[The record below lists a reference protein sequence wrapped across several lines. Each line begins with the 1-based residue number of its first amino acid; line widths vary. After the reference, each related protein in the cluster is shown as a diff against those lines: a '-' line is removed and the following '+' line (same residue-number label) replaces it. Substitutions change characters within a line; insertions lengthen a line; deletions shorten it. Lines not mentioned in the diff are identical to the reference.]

1 MLNWLEKYE
10 ARGREDG
17 KKWKKWKIVQDKLTA
32 HAALMKYFITHIV
45 RVRLHER
52 EVLLA
57 TTFIGHNSHGSAILC
72 RLY

>member
-1 MLNWLEKYE
+1 MLNWLEK
-10 ARGREDG
+10 RGAGRGDG
-17 KKWKKWKIVQDKLTA
+17 KKWKIVQDKLTA